1 MRFPELYSISELL
14 RLYGVSAC
22 KSLSQN
28 FILDKNVNDKIVRTL
43 GDLKGHTVIEVG
55 SGPGGLT
62 RSILKAGAQ
71 KVIAVEIDQRFMP
84 TLRQLRDAS
93 FNRLEIIHSDIL
105 CWDMAQTLDTIGF
118 IKQDWR
124 VPKLRLIG
132 NLPFGI
138 TAPLVKLFMH
148 SVAERKN
155 AWAYARADMTFL
167 FQREVAERMSSN
179 NTSKVSGRLTHLIQR
194 LCSCKLIYKVP
205 REVFVPS
212 PEVDGAVVR
221 IIPQPLPPPKISMK
235 DFVTL
240 STHLFTFKRK
250 KCLNGL
256 AQLTESKEDALS
268 ILKEAGVDGNM
279 RPELLTPNQM
289 EALVTAYYS
298 RLKA

>member
-1 MRFPELYSISELL
+1 
-14 RLYGVSAC
+14 
-22 KSLSQN
+22 
-28 FILDKNVNDKIVRTL
+28 
-43 GDLKGHTVIEVG
+43 
-55 SGPGGLT
+55 
-62 RSILKAGAQ
+62 
-71 KVIAVEIDQRFMP
+71 MP

-124 VPKLRLIG
+124 EVPKLRLIG

-221 IIPQPLPPPKISMK
+221 IIPQPLPPPKSNSYNEIIFIIS
-235 DFVTL
+235 
-240 STHLFTFKRK
+240 
-250 KCLNGL
+250 
-256 AQLTESKEDALS
+256 
-268 ILKEAGVDGNM
+268 
-279 RPELLTPNQM
+279 
-289 EALVTAYYS
+289 LVV
-298 RLKA
+298 